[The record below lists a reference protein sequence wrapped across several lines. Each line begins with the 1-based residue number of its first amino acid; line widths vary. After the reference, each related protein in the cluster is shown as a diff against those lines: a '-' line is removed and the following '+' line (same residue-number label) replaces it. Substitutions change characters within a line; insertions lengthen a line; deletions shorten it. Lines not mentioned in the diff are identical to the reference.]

1 MNGTFSLG
9 NVVYGTKSALQSIAG
24 RPVLRNVAEHL
35 AGPGYVFGSL
45 LYTAQN
51 LHSPL
56 AATAGALFTV
66 GSAEFWASAA
76 RTDLLNRRAVPR
88 TDEQIDARA
97 KSDARWAIA
106 DRIAL
111 GVTFG
116 VGMLLFAWDALD
128 DQPWNNTGKTPAT
141 DPTAPGDAPSG
152 VDGAPPDENTD
163 QPDPGTQTPPQ
174 DFPQLAVMADDGLN
188 LRTQPDGDSTV
199 VTVLQPGTFVEQ
211 TAGPAT
217 DQSGDAWIPVEGF
230 GPDGEMHSGWVSG
243 DHVEAHPDGS
253 SNAAGRT
260 NPTLEKDGYQ
270 WVEVKNGD
278 SIRLIARTHSADVAE
293 TVVLNMDHILS
304 PDVIF
309 SGDRIYLPAT
319 LVG

>member
-1 MNGTFSLG
+1 MWQILPPHWAATAAGVAFGVRGIVFSAQSVLPNTTANHKPLGRILNAASGASFIFSSPGSAAGLLRGDNVWVNGSFTLG

-66 GSAEFWASAA
+66 GSAEFWLSAA

-88 TDEQIDARA
+88 TPEQIDARA
-97 KSDARWAIA
+97 KSDARWGIA

-116 VGMLLFAWDALD
+116 AGMLLFAWDTLD

-141 DPTAPGDAPSG
+141 DPTAPGDTPSG
-152 VDGAPPDENTD
+152 VDGAPPDEQTPPGNDPSGVDGAPPDEQTPPGND
-163 QPDPGTQTPPQ
+163 PSGVDGAPPDEQTEQPDPGTQTPPQ
-174 DFPQLAVMADDGLN
+174 DFPQLAVLADDGLN
-188 LRTQPDGDSTV
+188 LRTQPDADSTV
-199 VTVLQPGTFVEQ
+199 VTVLQPGTFVE
-211 TAGPAT
+211 
-217 DQSGDAWIPVEGF
+217 
-230 GPDGEMHSGWVSG
+230 
-243 DHVEAHPDGS
+243 
-253 SNAAGRT
+253 
-260 NPTLEKDGYQ
+260 
-270 WVEVKNGD
+270 
-278 SIRLIARTHSADVAE
+278 
-293 TVVLNMDHILS
+293 
-304 PDVIF
+304 
-309 SGDRIYLPAT
+309 
-319 LVG
+319 

>member
-1 MNGTFSLG
+1 
-9 NVVYGTKSALQSIAG
+9 
-24 RPVLRNVAEHL
+24 VAEHL
-35 AGPGYVFGSL
+35 AGPGYVLGSL
-45 LYTAQN
+45 FYTAQN

-66 GSAEFWASAA
+66 GSAEFWASAI
-76 RTDLLNRRAVPR
+76 RTDRLNRQAVPR

-97 KSDARWAIA
+97 KSDARWANA

-116 VGMLLFAWDALD
+116 LGMLLFAWDTLD
-128 DQPWNNTGKTPAT
+128 DQPWNNTGKKPET
-141 DPTAPGDAPSG
+141 DPVTPNDPSG
-152 VDGAPPDENTD
+152 VDDVPPDDKTD
-163 QPDPGTQTPPQ
+163 KPDPATQTPSE
-174 DFPQLAVMADDGLN
+174 DFAQLVVLANDGLN
-188 LRTQPDGDSTV
+188 LRTRPDEDSTV

-211 TAGPAT
+211 TAKPST

-230 GPDGEMHSGWVSG
+230 GPDGDMHSGWVSG
-243 DHVEAHPDGS
+243 DQVEAHAEGS
-253 SNAAGRT
+253 SNPQGRT
-260 NPTLEKDGYQ
+260 NPTLEEDGYQ

-278 SIRLIARTHSADVAE
+278 SIRLIAKTHSADVAE

-304 PDVIF
+304 PDMIF